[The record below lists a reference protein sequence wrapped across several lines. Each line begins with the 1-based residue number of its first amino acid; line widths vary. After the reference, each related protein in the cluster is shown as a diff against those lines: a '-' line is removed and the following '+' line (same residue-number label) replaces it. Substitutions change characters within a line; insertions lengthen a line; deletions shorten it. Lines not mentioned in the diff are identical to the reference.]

1 MFVDQRLRFFFAE
14 TDGEHLSFAPGT
26 ALHKLCAESGNARAL
41 LQGKQTGH
49 AGCGNFTYAMARDRR
64 RLHAPRF
71 PKLGQPDL
79 HREDGRLRNFGA
91 VHLRRFLGTSELFE

>member
-14 TDGEHLSFAPGT
+14 AHGQHLSFAPGAT
-26 ALHKLCAESGNARAL
+26 LHKSCAKSSDVRAL

-64 RLHAPRF
+64 RLQAPWNQNR
-71 PKLGQPDL
+71 
-79 HREDGRLRNFGA
+79 RLSPSF
-91 VHLRRFLGTSELFE
+91 